1 MGEASLRS
9 IPSVDRVL
17 RDLGDTGIPRP
28 AVVALVRRELARI
41 REQAQS
47 GATESD
53 GVLPR
58 IRATLDTLR
67 RARIQPVINGTGIL
81 VHTNLGRSPLGP
93 AVVRTLTDIASNY
106 NNLEYDLT
114 GGERGGRA
122 AYLEHNLAVLCGA
135 EAATVVNNCAAALVL
150 TLRHFATPQR
160 PEVIISRGELVQI
173 GGGFRVPEILE
184 ASGATLREVGTTNK
198 TSLDDYAR
206 AITDRTAM
214 LLKVHRSNF
223 YMGGFVDSPATEQL
237 AELARAKGVPLVED
251 LGTGAVFDTATLGG
265 GEHEPTPAEV
275 IARGVDLL
283 TFSGDKLL
291 GGPQAGVIAGN
302 AKLVAAMKK
311 EPFFRALRCDKLIL
325 SALQTTVDLHL
336 SGQADREIPTY
347 GMMHAPA
354 EELTARA
361 HQLVAALYNSP
372 VTASVGTGEGQI
384 GGGTMPKT
392 RIPSVTLDLLPRSM
406 SLEDF
411 AARLRL
417 GTPPVV
423 GYVSGGRFK
432 LDLRTVFPRQDA
444 EVIRAIPAALP
455 LPPVLW
461 GEGRGEGPNDSMTR

>member
-1 MGEASLRS
+1 MPEPSLRS
-9 IPSVDRVL
+9 IPSVDRIL
-17 RDLGDTGIPRP
+17 RDLGDLGVPRP
-28 AVVALVRRELARI
+28 AVVALVRRELAALR
-41 REQAQS
+41 QS
-47 GATESD
+47 APSAAAPDTN

-58 IRATLDTLR
+58 LRATLDTLR

-93 AVVRTLTDIASNY
+93 AVVQTLTDIASNY

-173 GGGFRVPEILE
+173 GGGFRVPDILQ
-184 ASGATLREVGTTNK
+184 ASGAQLREVGTTNR

-223 YMGGFVDSPATEQL
+223 YMGGFVESPPTEQL
-237 AELARAKGVPLVED
+237 SELARAKQIPFIED
-251 LGTGAVFDTATLGG
+251 LGTGAVFDTASLGG
-265 GEHEPTPAEV
+265 NEHEPTPAEV
-275 IARGVDLL
+275 LSKGVDLV

-291 GGPQAGVIAGN
+291 GGPQAGILAGN
-302 AKLVAAMKK
+302 ATLVAALKK
-311 EPFFRALRCDKLIL
+311 DPFFRALRCDKLIL

-336 SGQADREIPTY
+336 SGQADRAIPTY
-347 GMMHAPA
+347 EMMHTPR
-354 EELTARA
+354 EQLTARA
-361 HQLVAALYNSP
+361 EQLVAALHNASLG
-372 VTASVGTGEGQI
+372 ASVGTGEGQI

-392 RIPSVTLDLLPRSM
+392 KIQSVTLDLLPKSM
-406 SLEDF
+406 SLEHF

-417 GTPPVV
+417 GSPPVI

-444 EVIRAIPAALP
+444 EVAQAVRDASNPS
-455 LPPVLW
+455 
-461 GEGRGEGPNDSMTR
+461 ER